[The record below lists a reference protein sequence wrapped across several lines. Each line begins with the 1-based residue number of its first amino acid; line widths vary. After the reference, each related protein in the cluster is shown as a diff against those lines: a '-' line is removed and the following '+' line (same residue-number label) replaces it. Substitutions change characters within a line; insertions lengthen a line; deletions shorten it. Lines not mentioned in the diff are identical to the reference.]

1 MLDKT
6 LKTFFKGIYPRLKDG
21 ENLIALSKIE
31 EDFAFLVEKSQIR
44 SLLLNLER
52 EGFIDLTFADRKG
65 EQFVYIQLQKKGVDY
80 YNQKKSRTKELLLR
94 IAFAIVSALVTFI
107 CGKILYGF
115 FH

>member
-6 LKTFFKGIYPRLKDG
+6 LKSFFKGIYPRIKEG
-21 ENLIALSKIE
+21 ENLILLAQIE
-31 EDFAFLVEKSQIR
+31 EDFAFLVDKSQIR

-65 EQFVYIQLQKKGVDY
+65 EQFVYIQLQKKGIDY
-80 YNQKKSRTKELLLR
+80 HNQRKSRTKELLLR
-94 IAFAIVSALVTFI
+94 VMFAVLSALVTFI
-107 CGKILYGF
+107 CGKVLYGF

>member
-6 LKTFFKGIYPRLKDG
+6 LKAFFKGIYTRLKEG
-21 ENLIALSKIE
+21 ENLILLSEIE
-31 EDFAFLVEKSQIR
+31 EDFVSLADKGQIR

-94 IAFAIVSALVTFI
+94 IILAVLSALVTFV

-115 FH
+115 FN

>member
-6 LKTFFKGIYPRLKDG
+6 LKAFFKGIYPRLKDG

-31 EDFAFLVEKSQIR
+31 EDFAFLVEKNQIR

-65 EQFVYIQLQKKGVDY
+65 EQFVYIQLQKNGVDY